1 MLKRIP
7 MLRFAVNIAWLFEE
21 LPFLERFRAAR
32 EAGFTAVEFRSPYE
46 HAPED
51 IARALRDNGQRCI
64 LFNLPMGDRAKGDFG
79 LACRPGRES
88 EFRESVARAIE
99 YARVLQVP
107 RVNCIA
113 GLVHPGEDRA
123 ELERTL
129 VENVRYAAGALAQ
142 AGVELLMEP
151 VNTVDTP
158 GYIAPRCTDVERMI
172 ERVASPAFA
181 LQFDLY
187 HAAMM
192 GDDLAVTFDTVRRH
206 IRHIQF
212 ADAPGRGEPGTG
224 KSPLAAMF
232 ARIASS
238 DYRGFV
244 SAEYRPTRETTRTLG
259 WMRATS

>member
-1 MLKRIP
+1 

-21 LPFLERFRAAR
+21 LPFLERFHAAR

-46 HAPED
+46 HAPEE

-64 LFNLPMGDRAKGDFG
+64 LFNLPMGDRAQGDFG
-79 LACRPGRES
+79 LACRPGREAQ
-88 EFRESVARAIE
+88 FREGVARAIE
-99 YARVLQVP
+99 YARVLDVP

-113 GLVHPGEDRA
+113 GLAHPGEDRA
-123 ELERTL
+123 ELESTL
-129 VENVRYAAGALAQ
+129 AQNVRYASDALGQ

-158 GYIAPRCTDVERMI
+158 GYIAPRCADVVRVI
-172 ERVASPAFA
+172 ERVASSNFA

-192 GDDLAVTFDTVRRH
+192 RDELAATFDAMRRH

-224 KSPLAAMF
+224 TSALAAMF
-232 ARIASS
+232 AHIGSS
-238 DYRGFV
+238 DYPGWV
-244 SAEYRPTRETTRTLG
+244 SAEYRPSRETTRTLG
-259 WMRATS
+259 WMHASS